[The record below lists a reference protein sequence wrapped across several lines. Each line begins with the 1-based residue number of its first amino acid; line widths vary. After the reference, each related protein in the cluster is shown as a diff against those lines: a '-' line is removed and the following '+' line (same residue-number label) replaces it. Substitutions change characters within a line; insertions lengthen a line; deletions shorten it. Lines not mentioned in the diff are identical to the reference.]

1 MSQGELI
8 MITRLSL
15 YVAAL
20 SLFMA
25 TLVAAAPVRE
35 IAFVLKVVG
44 IANIKTANADWAP
57 LKKGSRVN
65 SGDRIRTQ
73 DNALVSLV
81 FLDDKTMMKI
91 RANSDVE
98 IKGEK
103 KEKGVSKELYVSVGE
118 LWSKVTPH
126 GAGYRVET
134 PSGVA
139 AVKGTEFYTV
149 VDNLGQTFIFG
160 VEGLVQ
166 LLNELG
172 EVLVGKG
179 QMGFAKKGD
188 KPSSSSSGQI
198 PDWALAD
205 EEQDLNIEFQNSEG
219 QKKTLKIRFKKK

>member
-1 MSQGELI
+1 

>member
-1 MSQGELI
+1 MSARNYFL
-8 MITRLSL
+8 L
-15 YVAAL
+15 AAL
-20 SLFMA
+20 M
-25 TLVAAAPVRE
+25 LVWAAWLTAAPVRE

-44 IANIKTANADWAP
+44 AASIKTADQDWAV
-57 LKKGSRVN
+57 LKKGSRVQ

-73 DNALVSLV
+73 ENALVSLV

-103 KEKGVSKELYVSVGE
+103 KEKGISKELYVSVGE
-118 LWSKVTPH
+118 LWSKVTPN
-126 GAGYRVET
+126 GAGFRVQT

-172 EVLVGKG
+172 DVLVGKG
-179 QMGFAKKGD
+179 QMGFSKKGE
-188 KPSSSSSGQI
+188 KPSSSTGGNI

-205 EEQDLNIEFQNSEG
+205 EEQDLDIEFQNSEG

>member
-1 MSQGELI
+1 MSEGELI
-8 MITRLSL
+8 MTTRLVL
-15 YVAAL
+15 YFAAL
-20 SLFMA
+20 TLFLA

-44 IANIKTANADWAP
+44 TANIKTAGADWAP
-57 LKKGSRVN
+57 LKKGGRVS

-73 DNALVSLV
+73 ENALVSLI

-103 KEKGVSKELYVSVGE
+103 KEKGISKELYVSVGE

-172 EVLVGKG
+172 EALVGKG
-179 QMGFAKKGD
+179 QMGFSKKGE
-188 KPSSSSSGQI
+188 KPSSSSGGNI

-205 EEQDLNIEFQNSEG
+205 EEQDLNIEFQNSDG
-219 QKKTLKIRFKKK
+219 QKKNLKIRFKKK